1 MKFESNLSLYV
12 YKISKNM
19 KLGEDSAHTVILCA
33 ILVEIIDVKGLYM

>member
-12 YKISKNM
+12 YKITKDVY
-19 KLGEDSAHTVILCA
+19 LGEDSAHSVILYA